1 MREGGPD
8 SSTEDEVAWIVTGM
22 PGAGKSTV
30 SHALAAALPRAA
42 RIRADDL
49 NAMIVTGAV
58 WPLGRPADE
67 AERQVE
73 LCYRNLGALA
83 HNFVASGFTTIIDCV
98 LPDRDHL
105 DRLLRQL
112 PGQHARLVVLAPGE
126 AACRDRNAGR
136 STDEQFDF
144 DGYRELD
151 ATMRAGFG
159 DRGRWI
165 DSANLTGEQTVRTIL
180 QQVAIVSS
188 DGSVR

>member
-1 MREGGPD
+1 MREGGLD
-8 SSTEDEVAWIVTGM
+8 SSADEVAWIVTGM

-30 SHALAAALPRAA
+30 SRLVAAALPRAV

-49 NAMIVTGAV
+49 NAMIVSGAV

-83 HNFVASGFTTIIDCV
+83 HNFTASGFTTIVDCV
-98 LPDRDHL
+98 LPDGDHL

-112 PGQHARLVVLAPGE
+112 PQQRARLVVLAPGE
-126 AACRDRNAGR
+126 AACRDRNAAR
-136 STDEQFDF
+136 NTDEQFDF
-144 DGYRELD
+144 DGYSQLD

-159 DRGRWI
+159 DQGQWI
-165 DSANLTGEQTVRTIL
+165 DSADLTGEQTVRTIL
-180 QQVAIVSS
+180 QQDAIVSS
-188 DGSVR
+188 DSSVR